1 MEPIREIIQA
11 NRKLTPTLSVCY
23 NNISESSKKAW
34 LSKWKGRSDVER
46 VFAPM
51 QWGYT
56 LQNAERAYMADC
68 PTLMQYDALYG
79 EGSSAYW
86 IELQVSGLFGTSTS
100 KDNGLADG
108 IRIFSQAFAQE
119 VRQYKLS
126 ELMLFFARYKAGRYD
141 NSYSSFDTKRI
152 GNAFFKEFLPQRNA
166 EIDIAVRHQQQQES
180 MKRRELTEGYTIP
193 EGYNPYTWYL
203 ERKRRGE
210 IGQPLTDT
218 DR

>member
-1 MEPIREIIQA
+1 M
-11 NRKLTPTLSVCY
+11 
-23 NNISESSKKAW
+23 
-34 LSKWKGRSDVER
+34 KWKSRSDIER
-46 VFAPM
+46 LFSPVH
-51 QWGYT
+51 WGYT
-56 LQNAERAYMADC
+56 LQNAGKAYMADC

-79 EGSSAYW
+79 IGSSCYW
-86 IELQVSGLFGTSTS
+86 IELQVFGLYGASSSRESGI
-100 KDNGLADG
+100 ADG
-108 IRIFSQAFAQE
+108 IRIFSQSFAQE

-166 EIDIAVRHQQQQES
+166 ELDMAIRKHEQEES
-180 MKRRELTEGYTIP
+180 LRRRELPDGYVIP

-210 IGQPLTDT
+210 IPPVNQPVKQSL
-218 DR
+218 